1 MVLVKHPAASL
12 ENMSSSVL
20 GREGSRLI
28 PRPPQTPVAWGPV
41 LNCGR
46 SLSKLQLGNCGILA
60 LEFCGKPSS
69 PALLHSLHFLFLHQH
84 ELPPAASWNLGCSS
98 VWVASPDLAPLGLP
112 CVHLPGPPCPGTRGL
127 MGGPVPPPAVWPGS
141 SFQALP
147 FVPSSCLRLHWVGIA
162 LYVSLS

>member
-12 ENMSSSVL
+12 ENISSSVL

-28 PRPPQTPVAWGPV
+28 PRPPRTPVAWGPV

-60 LEFCGKPSS
+60 LEFCGKLSS
-69 PALLHSLHFLFLHQH
+69 PALLHRLHFLFLHQY
-84 ELPPAASWNLGCSS
+84 ELPPAASLNLGRSS

-127 MGGPVPPPAVWPGS
+127 TGGPAHLLQSGPDLRSKPFHLSLQVVFACTGS
-141 SFQALP
+141 ILP
-147 FVPSSCLRLHWVGIA
+147 RM
-162 LYVSLS
+162 